1 MDMEKSVIG
10 KDEFRD
16 KGYLYDSMENYSD
29 LINFDE
35 YKNWVDSLMS
45 HNLIRNSIREYWFSH
60 NSQSYQEYIHYK
72 DLLKVDDSL
81 EDADYVFQKGHEY
94 QLKKIEESGF
104 KPSWIFGK
112 ADTSEINHILFGE
125 TIMNFQKKFVERYY
139 PDKVSDEYESNFAVQ
154 YYDKG
159 CLIDTHDDGRPEG
172 RICVFLYFLNDGW
185 NQLDGGNLIV
195 DVDKLKSTMCT
206 PSYPKFIVL
215 DSDVNLVHEV
225 QKVQKNVRYTAVNFL
240 ANK

>member
-1 MDMEKSVIG
+1 M
-10 KDEFRD
+10 
-16 KGYLYDSMENYSD
+16 
-29 LINFDE
+29 
-35 YKNWVDSLMS
+35 
-45 HNLIRNSIREYWFSH
+45 
-60 NSQSYQEYIHYK
+60 
-72 DLLKVDDSL
+72 
-81 EDADYVFQKGHEY
+81 
-94 QLKKIEESGF
+94 F

-195 DVDKLKSTMCT
+195 DVDELRSTMCT
-206 PSYPKFIVL
+206 PSYPKFMVL